1 MILLIPVNAIVVKYY
16 KNLSKTQMKLK
27 DNRSRVINEILTSI
41 KSIKLF
47 AWETPMLRKLSEA
60 RNNKEL
66 ANLKRIRGV
75 GQGVLFIWNIIP
87 FLVSFTSFAT
97 FALTQKQALT
107 SDIVFPA
114 LALLNLLSGPLM
126 ELPAVITSMIE
137 ANVAIGR
144 VKKLFVK

>member
-1 MILLIPVNAIVVKYY
+1 MNLSTLVLAPLDIILCVASLYPLLHGATFAGIGVMMLLIPVNAIVVKYY

-107 SDIVFPA
+107 SDIVFPHWHY
-114 LALLNLLSGPLM
+114 
-126 ELPAVITSMIE
+126 
-137 ANVAIGR
+137 
-144 VKKLFVK
+144 